1 MKTTATD
8 SSATDYLG
16 ALSDA
21 GQSADGLAL
30 LQIMEAVSGFAPKIW
45 GTSMIGFGVHHY
57 RYESGTEGETFVVG
71 FAPRRG
77 KITVYLTAGIE
88 PQADLLP
95 TLGKHTL
102 GKGCL
107 YFKRLAD
114 IDEAVLRAMV
124 ERSVKALRPASITTP
139 PGTIP
144 ESRPPSASGD

>member
-1 MKTTATD
+1 MKTAATD

-16 ALSDA
+16 DLPDA
-21 GQSADGLAL
+21 AQSADGLAL
-30 LQIMEAVSGFAPKIW
+30 LKLMQNATGLPAKMW

-57 RYESGTEGETFVVG
+57 RYESGTEGDTFVVG
-71 FAPRRG
+71 FAPRKG

-88 PQADLLP
+88 PQTDLLP
-95 TLGKHTL
+95 TLGKHSV

-114 IDEAVLRAMV
+114 IDAAVLRAMI

-139 PGTIP
+139 PCTTPGYP
-144 ESRPPSASGD
+144 LPSAFGD